1 MQRKNNIV
9 LRLHR
14 QRRPEQVLLPL
25 VREENGEAL
34 RIILE
39 KQDNVTAE
47 FTQRTEKR
55 VRSGWLKLEIEQDGC
70 RRSDNLE
77 EELPVILEV
86 ETDIRPEA
94 MTAMYLLNDWWTRPA
109 FIEDFSEIPEL
120 TQAIYGKLRN
130 GYFFLLPM
138 PGKQFKTQVKPGRE
152 NTLIFGMSACKGGI
166 SKLDEPVYAYAEA
179 DSLQEAVHACMAWA
193 AEYHG
198 IRLKEERNMPEMLKY
213 LGWCSWDAFYTEIS
227 EAADGQLT
235 VKKVPSQK
243 KAAAHVRNLGTICEE
258 LTGMYK
264 EEEIEVNRCR
274 IKGDCAQLEYL
285 TGITLEDKLDHLLEE
300 GRTEE
305 LEKLFFSYIQKVK
318 NIHEKKPFEK
328 TPEFVRV
335 FGNVNLRSD
344 LKCTEISNIDFVPAN
359 IILSENKVSVI
370 DYEWTFAFP
379 VPSQFLVYRM
389 IFYYLELNDKRGILK
404 ERDFYE
410 KAGILPEDI
419 EVYVEMEH
427 NFQQYILGE
436 HTAMRNMYAQIS
448 PGRVEVEDY
457 YREKKQE
464 SLEMLQIFW
473 DNGKSFNEADSVR
486 YLFRNGKI
494 QTEFELPENTTML
507 RLDPG
512 EMSKGLKIVKLT
524 WEDESQVK
532 FHTDGCEVSS
542 GEFYFGGDDPQII
555 VDSVPENRK
564 SIKIEME
571 ILDRKT
577 TEKKFWKVY
586 AEQKR
591 AMEQMSQE
599 LAQKKA
605 LVDQVEGS
613 KAWKVYRAIKRV

>member
-1 MQRKNNIV
+1 MYLKKDKREDMFERISGDDASRQVYLFGYTRLLFSLLVAVDYYATSDYMNGIKLKAFGQLDDISNIIQAYEKTGTQQSIREYEKTKYPQSRE
-9 LRLHR
+9 RL
-14 QRRPEQVLLPL
+14 VKKKKADVINDL
-25 VREENGEAL
+25 
-34 RIILE
+34 
-39 KQDNVTAE
+39 
-47 FTQRTEKR
+47 RTE
-55 VRSGWLKLEIEQDGC
+55 
-70 RRSDNLE
+70 
-77 EELPVILEV
+77 
-86 ETDIRPEA
+86 
-94 MTAMYLLNDWWTRPA
+94 M
-109 FIEDFSEIPEL
+109 
-120 TQAIYGKLRN
+120 
-130 GYFFLLPM
+130 FLDA
-138 PGKQFKTQVKPGRE
+138 E
-152 NTLIFGMSACKGGI
+152 NTLKEHINDHIF
-166 SKLDEPVYAYAEA
+166 Y
-179 DSLQEAVHACMAWA
+179 
-193 AEYHG
+193 
-198 IRLKEERNMPEMLKY
+198 
-213 LGWCSWDAFYTEIS
+213 
-227 EAADGQLT
+227 
-235 VKKVPSQK
+235 
-243 KAAAHVRNLGTICEE
+243 
-258 LTGMYK
+258 
-264 EEEIEVNRCR
+264 
-274 IKGDCAQLEYL
+274 
-285 TGITLEDKLDHLLEE
+285 LEE
-300 GRTEE
+300 PTGAGKSNTA
-305 LEKLFFSYIQKVK
+305 LNLSFQIIKKVK

-370 DYEWTFAFP
+370 DYEWTFTFP

-571 ILDRKT
+571 ILDRQT